1 MAQMPDR
8 HVQTSVSEYKAGG
21 VLDHAFSSSLGGPD
35 RGWCS
40 SLARQQLYTD
50 GGLHQV
56 DLKCCRGHPGGFVA
70 PECFWSYAFPL
81 QDPRGEVT
89 VLVQHCR
96 WPSLAGMSNFAGQ
109 ALDLGKQINPSTGE
123 AEPPARSLPN
133 GVG

>member
-89 VLVQHCR
+89 VLVQPSDRARVHEELIRHQAVTSTGPHCW
-96 WPSLAGMSNFAGQ
+96 WPSLAGMSNFEQ
-109 ALDLGKQINPSTGE
+109 TCEQY
-123 AEPPARSLPN
+123 
-133 GVG
+133 